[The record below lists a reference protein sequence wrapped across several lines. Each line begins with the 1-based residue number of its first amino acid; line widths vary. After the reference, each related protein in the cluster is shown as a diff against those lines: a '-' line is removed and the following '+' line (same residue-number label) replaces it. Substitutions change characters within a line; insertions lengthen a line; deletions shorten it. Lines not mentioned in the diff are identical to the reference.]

1 MLSTTDLADEQRR
14 WVDLLSETSGLL
26 LMVVNDVLG
35 ACVNASFYRLRLTA
49 RNAHCRLLQDGG

>member
-1 MLSTTDLADEQRR
+1 MLSTTDLSDEQRR

-35 ACVNASFYRLRLTA
+35 ACVSTPFY
-49 RNAHCRLLQDGG
+49 